1 MVRYALMGILLL
13 LGACDTGLIRHKNK
27 VYLEKVSYSNLPGWD
42 KDDTRHAFKSFLNS
56 CQKIKTTSTCSQDS
70 AIYLDC
76 GAMKDICEKA
86 PQQSLSLSE
95 TKGFF
100 EKYFY
105 PYKISDPQTGEIGTF
120 TGYYQPFFK
129 GSRARTSY
137 FSAPIYSHPTDLT
150 NGSTYLTRKQIEDSG
165 LNGRA
170 NVLYWTHPVDLFDL
184 QTQGSGVLQLENGQ
198 QVQVGYAGNN
208 GHEFQS
214 VTTEI
219 KKRGYSPSFTAQGVL
234 GWLKQQN
241 PQIAREIMQTNPRY
255 IFYQENS
262 EGPFGAL
269 GVVLTPQRSLAVD
282 ESYIPLGAP
291 IFLSTTAQGHPFQK
305 LMMTQD

>member
-1 MVRYALMGILLL
+1 
-13 LGACDTGLIRHKNK
+13 
-27 VYLEKVSYSNLPGWD
+27 
-42 KDDTRHAFKSFLNS
+42 
-56 CQKIKTTSTCSQDS
+56 
-70 AIYLDC
+70 
-76 GAMKDICEKA
+76 
-86 PQQSLSLSE
+86 
-95 TKGFF
+95 
-100 EKYFY
+100 
-105 PYKISDPQTGEIGTF
+105 
-120 TGYYQPFFK
+120 
-129 GSRARTSY
+129 
-137 FSAPIYSHPTDLT
+137 
-150 NGSTYLTRKQIEDSG
+150 
-165 LNGRA
+165 
-170 NVLYWTHPVDLFDL
+170 
-184 QTQGSGVLQLENGQ
+184 ENGQ

-305 LMMTQD
+305 LMMTQDIGSKIKGTVRGDVYWGTGQKALDWAGKMKNDGVYYIFLPKSSVLIHD